1 MGIPSF
7 YRQICRRFP
16 RIVTGVSV
24 GQKGSEWLCLD
35 FNCAMYHVLRSQSPW
50 TPEGGATW
58 ERNFCMAIA
67 AYMNQIVAVGAPSR
81 GVYISCDGVVCA
93 AKRRQQRLRRFKGP
107 WFSAATA
114 EVEGKATAKLAAA
127 PSWDQNALTPGSAF
141 MGLLGRILQ
150 AEGAALATRTGL
162 TVVVSTTGSPGEG
175 EHKLLGHMRYV
186 KPSSCMIYGLDADL
200 ILLAMLLHQ
209 ETGARVEL
217 LREAQEFETKG
228 SASSSDVQWKLL
240 HVVELVTALG
250 LTTASIP
257 SFVAGMSLLGNDFLP
272 RSLTRTVRDNGI
284 PQLIT
289 SLTAWGPLV
298 AADGSLSKAG
308 LRKLVGCWAAYEED
322 DMTYAVKAAIK
333 AQGRYYPTDLE
344 KWAATPAVRCGI
356 AALFDPATDALKVGW
371 RDIYR
376 SWCRQD
382 VAGYCAGFAW
392 VWDYYKG
399 RPVDQGWF
407 FEPHLPPLWCDIAAY
422 LDSASPLV
430 LGPPP
435 IVYPTPL
442 PEWLHLFA
450 VLPAESIE
458 RLLPEHAALM
468 IEIPWYWPTRWSL
481 FDIGRTQMWE
491 CEAVLPIPSDAVLRA
506 LTPIKS

>member
-1 MGIPSF
+1 
-7 YRQICRRFP
+7 
-16 RIVTGVSV
+16 
-24 GQKGSEWLCLD
+24 
-35 FNCAMYHVLRSQSPW
+35 
-50 TPEGGATW
+50 
-58 ERNFCMAIA
+58 MAIA
-67 AYMNQIVAVGAPSR
+67 AYMNQIVAVGKPSR

-114 EVEGKATAKLAAA
+114 AVEGKAGSAASSSS

-141 MGLLGRILQ
+141 MALLGRILTS
-150 AEGAALATRTGL
+150 EGAALATRTGL
-162 TVVVSTTGSPGEG
+162 TVIVSTTGSPGEG
-175 EHKLLGHMRYV
+175 EHKLLAHMRHV

-209 ETGARVEL
+209 ETGARVDL

-228 SASSSDVQWKLL
+228 SSSDVQWKLL

-250 LTTASIP
+250 LTMVSIP

-272 RSLTRTVRDNGI
+272 RSLTRTVRDDGI
-284 PQLIT
+284 PQLIA
-289 SLTAWGPLV
+289 SLTVSGSLV
-298 AADGSLSKAG
+298 AADGSLSKVG
-308 LRKLVGCWAAYEED
+308 LKTLVGGWAAREED
-322 DMTYAVKAAIK
+322 DMLSSVRAAIK

-356 AALFDPATDALKVGW
+356 SALWDSVTDALKVGW

-407 FEPHLPPLWCDIAAY
+407 FEPHLPPLWCDIAAF
-422 LDSASPLV
+422 LDRISASPL
-430 LGPPP
+430 GPPLASPP

-468 IEIPWYWPTRWSL
+468 IELPWYWPTQWSL

-506 LTPIKS
+506 LITVKS